1 MNNEMRWFNTEN
13 DWGVISIAIHWLS
26 ALIVFWQFGFGLWMV
41 ELSYYDAW
49 YHKAPDLHKS
59 IGLLF
64 LMLTLIRLVSRQY
77 NCIPKALINH
87 TPREQKIA
95 LIIHCLLYWFLFT
108 VMISGYLISTADG
121 RAVAIFNWIEVPAT
135 LYGVDK
141 QEDVAGVIHLWLAIC
156 LIGSAL
162 LHILAAFKHHF
173 FNQDRTLKRMFG
185 L

>member
-1 MNNEMRWFNTEN
+1 MRWFNTEN
-13 DWGVISIAIHWLS
+13 HWGAISITIHWLS
-26 ALIVFWQFGFGLWMV
+26 ALIMIWQFGLGLWMV

-64 LMLTLIRLVSRQY
+64 LVLTLIRLVWRR
-77 NCIPKALINH
+77 NNRIPKALISH

-95 LIIHCLLYWFLFT
+95 TTIHYLLYMFLFT
-108 VMISGYLISTADG
+108 VMFSGYLISTADG
-121 RAVAIFNWIEVPAT
+121 RAVAIFNWVQVPAT

-141 QEDVAGVIHLWLAIC
+141 QEDIAGVAHLWLAVC
-156 LIGSAL
+156 LI
-162 LHILAAFKHHF
+162 ILAVLHVLAAIKHHF
-173 FNQDRTLKRMFG
+173 FNQDRTLKRMLG